1 MVTGGQMPGTAQL
14 APTAA
19 IRLTP
24 LLASNTVNVPVAAST
39 AVICSFP
46 AGHSKMGMR
55 DSKTLRL
62 DSSVSVRAFSAR
74 EPILRPALIGSLV
87 NATAVAYLI
96 ITPRPILAVASP
108 GRTGEHW
115 TW

>member
-14 APTAA
+14 APTAS

-24 LLASNTVNVPVAAST
+24 LSASNTVNVPVAASIE
-39 AVICSFP
+39 VICSFP
-46 AGHSKMGMR
+46 AGQSKIGMR
-55 DSKTLRL
+55 DSNTLRL
-62 DSSVSVRAFSAR
+62 DSSDSVLAFSATD
-74 EPILRPALIGSLV
+74 PILRPALTGSLV
-87 NATAVAYLI
+87 NATARAYLI

-108 GRTGEHW
+108 GCTGEHW